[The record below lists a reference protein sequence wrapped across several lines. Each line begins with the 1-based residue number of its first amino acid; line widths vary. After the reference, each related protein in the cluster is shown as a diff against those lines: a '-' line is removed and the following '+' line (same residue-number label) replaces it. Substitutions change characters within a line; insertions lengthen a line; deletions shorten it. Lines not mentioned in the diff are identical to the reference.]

1 MNKYTL
7 LALSVAGGILSAL
20 AWTDWCPGLI
30 LLISF
35 TPFLL
40 IENYLFENRNR
51 YPATSF
57 FTYLLPGFVIFC
69 ILTLNWIRVV
79 SIFAAVC
86 VILTASFLMTFTMW
100 LAHIIR
106 LKAGSLP
113 WYISLVSF
121 WLTLEFI
128 CLRIN
133 ILSPWVNLGNG
144 FSKDILF
151 IQWYEVTGTG
161 GGTLWILASNLIFSM
176 LLVKLF
182 KNERKKTVLFL
193 VWLAVIIFPSAISL
207 LLYISVKPSLYNKN
221 EVVIVQ
227 PDIDPYTEK
236 FTLPFDI
243 QLTKALN
250 LAGTAITPNTAWVVL
265 PETTI
270 DDPVDENNLVQN
282 KYIKSIKGFTE
293 KYPGLSVVTGIVSF
307 RSDDSLSGVPS
318 FKTEGSVK
326 SPLFRNYYNSAFKID
341 SGDAIEIYHKS
352 KLVPGFETQFSAG
365 LLKLLAKLL
374 PDIGGTK
381 WGYQGQKERT
391 CFSGQGKSLIIAP
404 VICYESV
411 FGEFVTG
418 YVKNGAEA
426 IFVITNDG
434 WWKNTSGYKQH
445 FSYSSLRAIET
456 RRPVVRSANT
466 GISCI
471 IDIKGKVI
479 EKSEWWVP
487 ATLRGTICPETRI
500 TPYVRYGD
508 YLMRFGCMISV
519 MIALSLF
526 VYRPVRNKTSHF
538 GIKNVTII

>member
-7 LALSVAGGILSAL
+7 VALSVTGGILSAL

-40 IENYLFENRNR
+40 IENYLFENRKH

-57 FTYLLPGFVIFC
+57 FTYLLPGFFIFC

-79 SIFAAVC
+79 SMVAAVS
-86 VILTASFLMTFTMW
+86 VILTSSLLMTFTMW

-113 WYISLVSF
+113 WYISLTAF
-121 WLTLEFI
+121 WLTLEFL

-133 ILSPWVNLGNG
+133 IISPWVNLGNG
-144 FSKDILF
+144 LSKDILF

-176 LLVKLF
+176 FFVKF
-182 KNERKKTVLFL
+182 PKKEKKKSVLFGL
-193 VWLAVIIFPSAISL
+193 WLALITLPSAISL
-207 LLYISVKPSLYNKN
+207 LLYISVKPSLDHKN
-221 EVVIVQ
+221 EIVIVQ

-236 FTLPFDI
+236 FTLPFEV
-243 QLTKALN
+243 QLAKALN
-250 LAGTAITPNTAWVVL
+250 LAETAVTPNTTWVVL

-270 DDPVDENNLVQN
+270 DDPVDENDLAQN
-282 KYIKSIKGFTE
+282 KYIKVFKGFIE
-293 KYPGLSVVTGIVSF
+293 RYPGLSFVTGIVSY
-307 RSDDSLSGVPS
+307 RSYTSLPDVHPVE
-318 FKTEGSVK
+318 TREPDQQ
-326 SPLFRNYYNSAFKID
+326 PLLRNYYNSAFKID

-352 KLVPGFETQFSAG
+352 KLVPGFETQYSAG
-365 LLKLLAKLL
+365 LLKFLTKLL

-381 WGYQGQKERT
+381 WGYEGQKERI
-391 CFSGQGKSLIIAP
+391 CFSDQDKSLIIAP

-418 YVKNGAEA
+418 YVKKGAGA

-479 EKSEWWVP
+479 EKSDWWVP
-487 ATLRGTICPETRI
+487 ATLKGTICPETR
-500 TPYVRYGD
+500 TTLYVRYGD
-508 YLMRFGCMISV
+508 YLMYLACMISILIV
-519 MIALSLF
+519 LSIF
-526 VYRPVRNKTSHF
+526 VYQPFFDKNKR
-538 GIKNVTII
+538 